1 MRLAVRIPPAPAMS
15 QCEPPVHFM
24 IAGILNP
31 GALFDPII
39 PLPRRLRRSARVS
52 PGRSG
57 VAATLAF
64 ARAIWGVSFLVAIAR
79 SLRELREFQN
89 ERSPCELSGA
99 LLKCVDA
106 GVVFR
111 A

>member
-1 MRLAVRIPPAPAMS
+1 MTVRIAS
-15 QCEPPVHFM
+15 LVEQRRFEPPVHFM